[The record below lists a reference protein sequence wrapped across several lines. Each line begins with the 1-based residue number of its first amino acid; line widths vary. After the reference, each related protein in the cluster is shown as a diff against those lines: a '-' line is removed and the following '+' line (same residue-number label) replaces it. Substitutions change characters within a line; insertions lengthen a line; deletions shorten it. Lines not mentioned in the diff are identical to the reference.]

1 MPFRIVF
8 WRKLSFAFVCALTV
22 VYNNRQLFVL
32 AAADSIG
39 TQTTLP
45 FGDLVVGIVRLDG
58 WGDVRT
64 TGTGSTHYVPIRGD
78 VDDQRSFNGDF
89 RLVATIA
96 KECTW
101 GSLKNEAFWQDESNL
116 DAIRDSVAES
126 FCTLMES
133 GVDVIIANCGLF
145 MWLHAKGIVTPA
157 MDLALK
163 KMGNRAKP
171 RPIIALSTLITLPSF
186 LAMYGLGADQQK
198 AIEESDN
205 DSSKAV
211 IAIFT
216 SDEQACIGI
225 LKATSQLE
233 GTNIFTHS
241 DSEERKSKGGILV
254 VGLNADDVVGTGKVN
269 GFDIVTNGT
278 PAFYDVLNPSIQK
291 VARAVK
297 TLYPHAVMGI
307 VECTEV
313 GAYTDTIRE
322 ELKVPVLDPIIMAS
336 NLMKSF
342 VNHDYKQLN
351 NNDRHQYIGDALSY
365 PISPIDTLYRDVA
378 TIMYYAAQAIEKT
391 HKVLRPLRKRLA
403 RLADGTIQGDA
414 AKKALIAGARQIK
427 KLSTHKSKESENSE
441 GKIHKLRG
449 FGVMEHLIENTD
461 IETLVKIIRKV
472 ADQKTP
478 QLDEEVMQSIIKV
491 LN

>member
-1 MPFRIVF
+1 MVD
-8 WRKLSFAFVCALTV
+8 KS
-22 VYNNRQLFVL
+22 QLFVL
-32 AAADSIG
+32 AADSIEA
-39 TQTTLP
+39 QATLP
-45 FGDLVVGIVRLDG
+45 FGDLLVGIIRLDG

-78 VDDQRSFNGDF
+78 VDDQRSFKGEF

-101 GSLKNEAFWQDESNL
+101 DSLKNENFWQDKTNL
-116 DAIRDSVAES
+116 DTIRDSVAAS
-126 FCTLMES
+126 FRTLMEK

-145 MWLHAKGIVTPA
+145 MWLHSKGIVTPA
-157 MDLALK
+157 MDMALK
-163 KMGNRAKP
+163 QMGDRVKP
-171 RPIIALSTLITLPSF
+171 RPVIALSTLTTLPTV
-186 LAMYGLGADQQK
+186 LAMYGLGADQRK
-198 AIEESDN
+198 PVEESDN
-205 DSSKAV
+205 NSSEAV

-241 DSEERKSKGGILV
+241 DPEEKKSKGGILV
-254 VGLNADDVVGTGKVN
+254 IGLNADDVVGTGKVN
-269 GFDIVTNGT
+269 GFEIVTNGT

-291 VARAVK
+291 VAHEVK
-297 TLYPHAVMGI
+297 KQYPHVVMGI

-313 GAYTDTIRE
+313 GAYTDTIRK

-336 NLMKSF
+336 NLMNSF

-351 NNDRHQYIGDALSY
+351 HSERQQYIGDALSY
-365 PISPIDTLYRDVA
+365 PINPIDAINHYVA
-378 TIMYYAAQAIEKT
+378 MVMYYADRAIEKT
-391 HKVLRPLRKRLA
+391 PKPLRPLRKKFA
-403 RLADGTIQGDA
+403 GLADGTIQGDA
-414 AKKALIAGARQIK
+414 AKKTVIAGLRIIR
-427 KLSTHKSKESENSE
+427 KLSTHKSKESNIS

-449 FGVMEHLIENTD
+449 FGAMEQLIENMD
-461 IETLVKIIRKV
+461 VETLEKIIRKV
-472 ADQKTP
+472 ADSKHP
-478 QLDEEVMQSIIKV
+478 QLDEEVKQSIIKV